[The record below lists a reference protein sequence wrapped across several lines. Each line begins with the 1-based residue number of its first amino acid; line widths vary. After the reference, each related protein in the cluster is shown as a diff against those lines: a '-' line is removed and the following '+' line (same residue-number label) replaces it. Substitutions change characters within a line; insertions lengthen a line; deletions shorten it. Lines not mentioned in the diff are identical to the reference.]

1 MCIKN
6 LFFLNKSHGDM
17 ISIFYINI
25 KFEMEAFLEKPLEW
39 AIFINPYCSYT
50 DLSKINQIVSV
61 DWNPCSQL
69 IYCMI
74 FSESIGD

>member
-1 MCIKN
+1 
-6 LFFLNKSHGDM
+6 M

-50 DLSKINQIVSV
+50 DLSKINQIVISRLE
-61 DWNPCSQL
+61 P
-69 IYCMI
+69 M
-74 FSESIGD
+74 FSANILHDFLRKYR